1 MTDEM
6 RKDGFNTNN
15 SRKLSAVL
23 TFFRSSLRGKREI
36 TNEDRVVGINEK
48 ETKDSANTIA
58 LSSKPTAL
66 MRK

>member
-23 TFFRSSLRGKREI
+23 TFFRAALG
-36 TNEDRVVGINEK
+36 EK
-48 ETKDSANTIA
+48 EKLPTKIWLWEST
-58 LSSKPTAL
+58 K
-66 MRK
+66 RKERGFC